1 MLGLEEVKINKKI
14 LLGAILIIGTFF
26 ISTAMF
32 LLDSPYPPFFSMI
45 QFIVV
50 FASGLIILNG
60 IAESKKIFKTYRY
73 DGELSI
79 LVSVVEKS
87 ISQMNLIVKNKSI
100 TDNSFYFSLSE
111 KMRWLSTYWPVHLDI
126 KAEKSGTI
134 IDLNIHA
141 WYTLYSIIQTKH
153 TQKKAQEFLDLVKY
167 YLPKRKEF
175 SKWDAITMRYVKGEI
190 TKEEYEKII
199 KEIES

>member
-1 MLGLEEVKINKKI
+1 MSKKI
-14 LLGAILIIGTFF
+14 LLGIILIIGTIF
-26 ISTAMF
+26 ISTSIF
-32 LLDSPYPPFFSMI
+32 LMDFLYSPYFSLI
-45 QFIVV
+45 QFIVI
-50 FASGLIILNG
+50 FTSGLIILNG
-60 IAESKKIFKTYRY
+60 IAESKKIIKTYRY

-87 ISQMNLIVKNKSI
+87 IAQMNLIVKNESI

-126 KAEKSGTI
+126 KAEKSGKT

-153 TQKKAQEFLDLVKY
+153 TQKKTQEFLDLVKY

-175 SKWDAITMRYVKGEI
+175 SEWDAITMKYVKGEI
-190 TKEEYEKII
+190 TKEEYEKMV